1 LQGSLANFL
10 SPVRWVGLFSA
21 RVPPAPDARSD
32 SKEVWEQGSKSEC
45 PSRRLAEVR
54 PKRRCVLMK
63 VLIGVDPHKA
73 SVALAVLDEALGGF
87 VERATFPQNR
97 AGLRAL
103 ERWAK
108 RFPERRWAVE
118 NASGLGRHLAV
129 RLAAA
134 GESVVDVP
142 PKLSA
147 RVRVLSSGNARKNDG
162 LDALATALAASHNE
176 RLATVDPEVGS
187 EALRLLSERRE
198 DLVAER
204 TRALNR
210 LHGLLR
216 DLLPGGAT
224 GTLSAH
230 RAARILRGIRPQ
242 GASARLRRRLAS
254 EILRDVRTLDRKIAD
269 LNGRIE
275 AEVELTGTTLT
286 EIFGIGPILAAKI
299 IGTVGN
305 VGRFPT
311 KAHFASYAGT
321 APVEASSGEVVRH
334 RLSLAGNRHLNNA
347 LHMVATCQAR
357 SDARG
362 GAYYRKKIAEGKSR
376 KEALRCLKRRISDA
390 VFKSLMA
397 DSRTPSR
404 SAA

>member
-1 LQGSLANFL
+1 
-10 SPVRWVGLFSA
+10 
-21 RVPPAPDARSD
+21 
-32 SKEVWEQGSKSEC
+32 
-45 PSRRLAEVR
+45 
-54 PKRRCVLMK
+54 MK

-73 SVALAVLDEALGGF
+73 SVALAAVNEAGEL
-87 VERATFPQNR
+87 VEGARFSQNR

-103 ERWAK
+103 ERWSK

-118 NASGLGRHLAV
+118 NAGGLGRHLAQ
-129 RLAAA
+129 RLSAA

-147 RVRVLSSGNARKNDG
+147 RVRVLSTGNSRKNDG
-162 LDALATALAASHNE
+162 LDALATALAAWRNE
-176 RLATVDPEVGS
+176 RLAVVDPEAGS
-187 EALRLLSERRE
+187 EVLRLLSERRG

-210 LHGLLR
+210 LHGFLR
-216 DLLPGGAT
+216 DLVPGGVA

-254 EILRDVRTLDRKIAD
+254 EVLRDIRTLDRKIAD

-275 AEVELTGTTLT
+275 AEVEASGTTLT
-286 EIFGIGPILAAKI
+286 EIFGVGPILAAKI
-299 IGTVGN
+299 IGAVGN
-305 VGRFPT
+305 VARFPT
-311 KAHFASYAGT
+311 GAHFASYSGT

-334 RLSLAGNRHLNNA
+334 RLSLAGNRKLNNA
-347 LHMVATCQAR
+347 LHMVAVCQAR
-357 SDARG
+357 SDVRG
-362 GAYYRKKIAEGKSR
+362 GAYYRKKMAEGKSR
-376 KEALRCLKRRISDA
+376 KEALRCLKRRVSDA
-390 VFKSLMA
+390 VFKSLTA
-397 DSRTPSR
+397 DLQAPSC